1 MLREAT
7 MNTSIRGVLLG
18 TIFAAA
24 GMLATGQ
31 ASAQSMVNGTV
42 TNNSGVSATVSSPT
56 CQGTL
61 SPPPGSLVNGG
72 VYTFTA
78 TSATS
83 TSNGCTLRIAR
94 SDNLR
99 FCNWVLNR
107 LRSSLTGP
115 WNFPTINQTTSP
127 SGVTC
132 TDSISNVQTNG
143 NWTATLTIAP

>member
-1 MLREAT
+1 LA
-7 MNTSIRGVLLG
+7 GAL
-18 TIFAAA
+18 AAS
-24 GMLATGQ
+24 Q
-31 ASAQSMVNGTV
+31 ASAQSVVNGTL
-42 TNNSGVSATVSSPT
+42 TNNSGVKATVTSPT
-56 CQGTL
+56 CQGLL
-61 SPPPGSLVNGG
+61 SPTPGDLLTGQ
-72 VYTFTA
+72 VYTFNA

-83 TSNGCTLRIAR
+83 TSNGCTIRITR

-132 TDSISNVQTNG
+132 TNSISNVQTNG
-143 NWTATLTIAP
+143 NWTATLAIAP

>member
-1 MLREAT
+1 MK
-7 MNTSIRGVLLG
+7 MSIRAVLMG

-31 ASAQSMVNGTV
+31 ASALSAVNGTV
-42 TNNSGVSATVSSPT
+42 TNNSGVSETVSSPT
-56 CQGTL
+56 CQGSL
-61 SPPPGSLVNGG
+61 FPAPGGVNNGG

-83 TSNGCTLRIAR
+83 TSNGCTVRITR

-99 FCNWVLNR
+99 VCNWVLNR

-115 WNFPTINQTTSP
+115 WNLPTIDQTSSST
-127 SGVTC
+127 GVTC
-132 TDSISNVQTNG
+132 TNSISNVQTNG
-143 NWTATLTIAP
+143 NWTATLQIAP